1 MAIFRQ
7 SSHFQAIMIRT
18 INIFHARAS
27 MKSALLFIT
36 FALCLQSNAQSS
48 ADKVGG
54 PDCSGGWPTN
64 MTFGHMKNAGLVD
77 NSSIDF
83 SKTKTIR
90 LASQKIGKDL
100 WHQVYEV
107 TYTKKSGETIE
118 AIAIHDASSEECSM
132 TGVDVY
138 VISRHLGGK

>member
-1 MAIFRQ
+1 
-7 SSHFQAIMIRT
+7 
-18 INIFHARAS
+18 
-27 MKSALLFIT
+27 MKSMLLFI
-36 FALCLQSNAQSS
+36 ALALSVQSNAQSS
-48 ADKVGG
+48 AGKVDG

-64 MTFGHMKNAGLVD
+64 MVFVYIKNAGLVD

-83 SKTKTIR
+83 SKTKTVR

-100 WHQVYEV
+100 WHQVYDV
-107 TYTKKSGETIE
+107 TYTRKSGDTIE
-118 AIAIHDASSEECSM
+118 AIAIHDASTEECSM